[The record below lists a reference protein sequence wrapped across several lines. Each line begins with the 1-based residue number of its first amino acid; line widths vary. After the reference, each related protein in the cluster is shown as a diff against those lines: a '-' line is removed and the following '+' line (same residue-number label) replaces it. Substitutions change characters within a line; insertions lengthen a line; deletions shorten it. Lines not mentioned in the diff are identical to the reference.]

1 MRFHRADGQSAT
13 LTQHSHRIFMQSK
26 PRTPHRARWRLL
38 ASLAIP
44 VLASC
49 GGGSSDTPAPPPPP
63 PPRRGGPAALAG
75 NPCACTL
82 GGGSEQPPPPPPPA
96 RHSPVLVGR

>member
-63 PPRRGGPAALAG
+63 RRGGAAAPAAT
-75 NPCACTL
+75 PCASPL
-82 GGGSEQPPPPPPPA
+82 RGGFQQHPTPPPAA